1 MQQIRLRKKRSRGG
15 KVQKAQGCLLQIE
28 RRAYRFDQKGT
39 SLILKKKERLCIV
52 FSASA
57 TLTSLIVRK
66 KAELDKELGGITIL
80 REQSERRSLKAE
92 ERLQE
97 LLQGQT
103 SAEQEAQRVTQAR
116 QDLDDV
122 RKKLDNVQT
131 ENLVSKKK

>member
-1 MQQIRLRKKRSRGG
+1 M
-15 KVQKAQGCLLQIE
+15 
-28 RRAYRFDQKGT
+28 
-39 SLILKKKERLCIV
+39 

-57 TLTSLIVRK
+57 TLTTSLIVRK

-131 ENLVSKKK
+131 ENLVSKKKINFK

>member
-1 MQQIRLRKKRSRGG
+1 M
-15 KVQKAQGCLLQIE
+15 LLIITQ
-28 RRAYRFDQKGT
+28 
-39 SLILKKKERLCIV
+39 
-52 FSASA
+52 
-57 TLTSLIVRK
+57 K
-66 KAELDKELGGITIL
+66 KAELDKELGGIKIL

-122 RKKLDNVQT
+122 RKKLDSVQT
-131 ENLVSKKK
+131 ENLVSKSFQCIRCI